1 MGFFPIPRF
10 EQVDR
15 DLDSNLSRSVKQR
28 IGRRREI
35 IDDLNLCVDAL
46 NWSSGGAKGPVAVE
60 EGVAEEVHDHL
71 RQRVLQR
78 GSPDFG
84 GSNEEAAK

>member
-1 MGFFPIPRF
+1 M
-10 EQVDR
+10 
-15 DLDSNLSRSVKQR
+15 
-28 IGRRREI
+28 
-35 IDDLNLCVDAL
+35 AHM
-46 NWSSGGAKGPVAVE
+46 GPVAVE

>member
-1 MGFFPIPRF
+1 MVAQMG
-10 EQVDR
+10 
-15 DLDSNLSRSVKQR
+15 S
-28 IGRRREI
+28 
-35 IDDLNLCVDAL
+35 
-46 NWSSGGAKGPVAVE
+46 VAVE

-78 GSPDFG
+78 GSPDLG